1 MVGVV
6 LLDGTA
12 MVLLELDENVVAVE
26 VASVGEMGLD
36 LAAGI
41 VSKCRITFNEAAAF
55 WQQGYLPPQAISPQW
70 ELFQCSSSIEYPW
83 VFKM

>member
-1 MVGVV
+1 
-6 LLDGTA
+6 
-12 MVLLELDENVVAVE
+12 MVLLELDENVVAAE
-26 VASVGEMGLD
+26 GASAGAMGLD

-55 WQQGYLPPQAISPQW
+55 WQQAYLPPHDISLQW
-70 ELFQCSSSIEYPW
+70 GLFQWINSTEYPL